1 MSDLASDLSEFS
13 LLICALR
20 EDLDCWISKALSLR
34 AALDLDLERE
44 KSELMIGGFVWKR

>member
-13 LLICALR
+13 LLICAFR
-20 EDLDCWISKALSLR
+20 EDLDCSISNALSLR

-44 KSELMIGGFVWKR
+44 GEGAREERVDD